1 MHINIDPPKV
11 NSISAELL
19 DLSRSLRRSREGV
32 EDVQHQLR
40 QMTELDECKA
50 ALRKQEESLAD
61 LTAKLVNMSLAL
73 REIGEAYR
81 DTEEKIQDTL
91 EERPQVNR
99 EPGKVIIYGINDAL
113 HRHIQQILYQ

>member
-1 MHINIDPPKV
+1 MHINIAPQKA

-19 DLSRSLRRSREGV
+19 DLSRSLRQSREGV

-50 ALRKQEESLAD
+50 ALRKQEESLAE

-73 REIGEAYR
+73 REIAEAYR
-81 DTEEKIQDTL
+81 DTEENIQNTL
-91 EERPQVNR
+91 EERPRADR
-99 EPGKVIIYGINDAL
+99 EPSKVIIYGIDDAL
-113 HRHIQQILYQ
+113 HGQIQQILYK